1 MTRRILRK
9 RGRFRGRASVS
20 DKLKIGQVERKFED
34 GTSKGEQSRS
44 RARAPGRARFKR
56 RIGADTSGS
65 SSQPPR
71 HHPFSQSSGRALQDD
86 RHATSRRGSPCEAL
100 SSIGALPT
108 RSSSPAPSQTPP
120 PPQAPRPRQL
130 ALHAHRA
137 TPLTRISRE
146 DADVAGGAGAR
157 QCLEEGVKDLGG
169 GDLEAGARC
178 EEAHRMEKS

>member
-1 MTRRILRK
+1 MTRRILWK

-130 ALHAHRA
+130 ALHS
-137 TPLTRISRE
+137 TSG
-146 DADVAGGAGAR
+146 DAPDPDQPRGRRRRRRSGGPAVFGRRCKGSWRRGPGSGCALR
-157 QCLEEGVKDLGG
+157 GG
-169 GDLEAGARC
+169 T
-178 EEAHRMEKS
+178 